1 MAQSRFSRRL
11 GFLVILAALSFS
23 MVLPAFALFDQDDT
37 ARGDQS
43 LPIAEN
49 FSLTTNRD
57 VAVSGTFSAV
67 DPEGD
72 PLTFRVTKNPA
83 RGAITFAEEGSAR
96 FTYTP
101 YENKTGKDSFTYVAE
116 DGEGNVSQPAVVSIK
131 IQKPDTK
138 VTYSDMAGNPA
149 HKAAIALAERY
160 DIVYAAV
167 GLHPD
172 NCAGADEA
180 DFAALEALAAHP
192 KAVAIGEIG
201 LDYYWKEVPRDL
213 QKEVFRAQLQLAKV
227 LDLPVIVHDR
237 EAHADC
243 LAIVRE
249 FPGVRGV
256 FHCYSGSAEDAK
268 TLVKLGWHL
277 SFTGTITFK
286 NARKAPEVIA
296 AVPLERIMVETD
308 APYMAPTPFRGKRCD
323 SRYVYRMA
331 ETIAEIKGLTPAE
344 VEQATTENGKALFA
358 IP

>member
-49 FSLTTNRD
+49 FSLTTYRD

-83 RGAITFAEEGSAR
+83 RWAITFAEEGSAR

-149 HKAAIALAERY
+149 HKAAIALAGGIFCEGEQMGETSFFRRRPCDPGGVLAMAMDVVELETLPEATMTGFADDDSISVWAKPY
-160 DIVYAAV
+160 VASALRAGMVQGSGGDGDGAEFAPDRVITQTEAAV
-167 GLHPD
+167 MLNRLLQVSD
-172 NCAGADEA
+172 VAATGALSQDAAPAWAYQSVVNLEA
-180 DFAALEALAAHP
+180 VGVLNPEEDGSLSLSPSLTRAQAAEMLLSALE
-192 KAVAIGEIG
+192 
-201 LDYYWKEVPRDL
+201 
-213 QKEVFRAQLQLAKV
+213 V
-227 LDLPVIVHDR
+227 LDFRDR
-237 EAHADC
+237 
-243 LAIVRE
+243 I
-249 FPGVRGV
+249 
-256 FHCYSGSAEDAK
+256 
-268 TLVKLGWHL
+268 W
-277 SFTGTITFK
+277 
-286 NARKAPEVIA
+286 
-296 AVPLERIMVETD
+296 
-308 APYMAPTPFRGKRCD
+308 
-323 SRYVYRMA
+323 
-331 ETIAEIKGLTPAE
+331 
-344 VEQATTENGKALFA
+344 
-358 IP
+358 